1 MAFSLKQFFEPGAH
15 RFRLPMG
22 VTAASILFTIAA
34 PTGTFTR
41 MVSVFL
47 LMGSVLL
54 SLHATEMTRGI
65 RRAFGAM
72 IIFASALS
80 ATGTAIDHADWVRG
94 VGELIAIVPILFAAV
109 MVVRWITRQK
119 VITFEA
125 VVAGILVYLLVA
137 MAFADLYGA
146 IADLAT
152 HELFCT
158 QGDGTVSERVYFS
171 LVTITT
177 TGYGDFTSCMQVG
190 RAVAVSEAVF
200 GQIYLVTII
209 SLLVGNMGRSREAV
223 ARPKGAPKSIE
234 AESGD

>member
-1 MAFSLKQFFEPGAH
+1 MRKFFEPGAH

-34 PTGTFTR
+34 PSSSFTR
-41 MVSVFL
+41 IVSVLL

-54 SLHATEMTRGI
+54 TLHATEMTRG
-65 RRAFGAM
+65 RRRFAGAL
-72 IIFASALS
+72 IIVASAMS
-80 ATGTAIDHADWVRG
+80 ATATAIEHADWVRG
-94 VGELIAIVPILFAAV
+94 VGELVAIVPILWAAV
-109 MVVRWITRQK
+109 MVVRWITRQQ

-152 HELFCT
+152 QELFCT
-158 QGDGTVSERVYFS
+158 QGDGSVSDRVYFS

-177 TGYGDFTSCMQVG
+177 TGYGDFTSCMQAG

-209 SLLVGNMGRSREAV
+209 SLLVGNMGRSRDAV
-223 ARPKGAPKSIE
+223 ARPKDGPTPIE
-234 AESGD
+234 AELGD